1 MAPQAT
7 APQSF
12 APERAIE
19 TAAPR
24 VTLRNSFAHPYDSA
38 IAAAR
43 TCYSPRIIG
52 PEEVSEKQRINIG
65 APTFYGG
72 PRTLNTTAR
81 FRLLTEPYRRTFL
94 FLLSPL
100 HSPPFS

>member
-24 VTLRNSFAHPYDSA
+24 VTLRNSFAHPSHSA

-52 PEEVSEKQRINIG
+52 PEEVSEKQRINLR
-65 APTFYGG
+65 A
-72 PRTLNTTAR
+72 
-81 FRLLTEPYRRTFL
+81 
-94 FLLSPL
+94 SPL
-100 HSPPFS
+100 YGRAPPVLPPAPFHSGVRDATHPFSFTVRPPPP